1 MRPLRNWSVA
11 AMLVLA
17 AGLVVWVMSSQMV
30 PADVLEPQR
39 ESPAVVVV
47 DLPPAVPGVVV
58 EPVAEREIAPSVA
71 PPQAEPAPVA
81 AQQATTVTVIVQA
94 ADGAPVVAIV
104 ASLTMFGEKAMY
116 RRGYTDERGE
126 WHVAVTGSGAA
137 SVALGCG
144 LTRDVTLR
152 EGEEHRIAFVLPPST
167 EVTGRVLDAQG
178 LPIAGAALLLAAPA
192 TTDNNILPEPV
203 AISDANGN
211 YHVRHLVALSRLGA
225 RARGFAASPLFVVGS
240 KREWPRPFDIVL
252 ARGGARIEGRV
263 TDTKGDPI
271 ADATLQITTK
281 VRFRPMLGTEGK
293 PAASYSSHVRCSS
306 APDGTFAIDGLEP
319 GQVRVVVW
327 APRYARHVVDLVIT
341 TGETAVVP
349 LQLDLGA
356 TLVGRVVDTEGN
368 PIADAPILCGRD
380 GLDGPGL
387 PRTRTDAEGNF
398 HLGGLPAG
406 VLLVRA
412 RSPGALDGKEMVT
425 FVSGEVT
432 TLRFCLAAAPQLSG
446 CVFDADGRPADNVVV
461 SAREPDTR
469 VPVSGMERTDRDGRF
484 TLPCTSQG
492 IVALWVRRDGMTA
505 EVVAMT
511 TNCPSSGL
519 NVRLADCAGSP
530 TSVCGVL
537 LDAGVPI
544 AYQSLI
550 LLTGDGRRRPGGV
563 TSPGSGAF
571 AVNVPPGNY
580 ELRTRRDGVEV
591 KLAAFAVVAG
601 QQLDLGRLGMP
612 VEQASSPR

>member
-11 AMLVLA
+11 AMLALA
-17 AGLVVWVMSSQMV
+17 AGLVVWSSQVV
-30 PADVLEPQR
+30 PVDVLEPQR

-47 DLPPAVPGVVV
+47 DLPPAVPEVVV
-58 EPVAEREIAPSVA
+58 EPVAEREVAPSDA
-71 PPQAEPAPVA
+71 PPEAEPAPVA
-81 AQQATTVTVIVQA
+81 AQQATTVTVIVQGG
-94 ADGAPVVAIV
+94 DGAPVVAIV

-126 WHVAVTGSGAA
+126 WHVAVTGSGVA

-167 EVTGRVLDAQG
+167 EVTGRVLDTQG

-192 TTDNNILPEPV
+192 TTEKNILPEPV

-211 YHVRHLVALSRLGA
+211 YHVRHMVALSWLGA
-225 RARGFAASPLFVVGS
+225 RARGFAASPLYVIGS

-271 ADATLQITTK
+271 ADATVQITTK
-281 VRFRPMLGTEGK
+281 VCFRPISGTEGK
-293 PAASYSSHVRCSS
+293 PSASYSSHVRCSS
-306 APDGTFAIDGLEP
+306 ASDGTFAIDGLEP
-319 GQVRVVVW
+319 GQVRVVIW

-341 TGETAVVP
+341 TGETAVLSP
-349 LQLDLGA
+349 QLDLGA
-356 TLVGRVVDTEGN
+356 ALVGRVVDPEGK
-368 PIADAPILCGRD
+368 PIADALILCGRD
-380 GLDGPGL
+380 GFDGPGL
-387 PRTRTDAEGNF
+387 PRTRTDADGHF

-412 RSPGALDGKEMVT
+412 RSPGALDGKEMAT
-425 FVSGEVT
+425 FVPGEAT
-432 TLRFCLAAAPQLSG
+432 TLRFCLAAAPHLSG

-461 SAREPDTR
+461 SARDPDTR
-469 VPVSGMERTDRDGRF
+469 VPVSAMVRTDSEGRF
-484 TLPCTSQG
+484 SLPCTSQG

-519 NVRLADCAGSP
+519 HVRLADCADSP
-530 TSVCGVL
+530 TSFAGVL
-537 LDAGVPI
+537 LAAGVPI
-544 AYQSLI
+544 ADQSLI
-550 LLTGDGRRRPGGV
+550 LLTGDGRRRRAGV
-563 TSPGSGAF
+563 TSPGNGAF
-571 AVNVPPGNY
+571 SVNVPPGSY
-580 ELRTRRDGVEV
+580 ELRTRCDGVEV

-601 QQLDLGRLGMP
+601 QQLDLGRLAMP
-612 VEQASSPR
+612 AKEASPPR